1 MAMCWPFGHRL
12 RAVEHATVQS
22 QYSASFSR
30 EMGCTEPEW
39 LGWLPAAIG
48 AHPWT
53 QTTNAVDVAIQVD
66 AQTTGRLHITWR
78 VGEPR
83 VIALARIP
91 RLLVDFVFEGLDD
104 VQRYQFMRRFDLYMQ
119 RGGG

>member
-1 MAMCWPFGHRL
+1 
-12 RAVEHATVQS
+12 
-22 QYSASFSR
+22 
-30 EMGCTEPEW
+30 MGCTLPEW

-48 AHPWT
+48 EHPYSLEAGLAT
-53 QTTNAVDVAIQVD
+53 IRIGEGSLV
-66 AQTTGRLHITWR
+66 LSWR

-91 RLLVDFVFEGLDD
+91 RLLVRFAFDGLDD
-104 VQRYQFMRRFDLYMQ
+104 GERYTFMRRFDLYTQ

>member
-1 MAMCWPFGHRL
+1 
-12 RAVEHATVQS
+12 
-22 QYSASFSR
+22 
-30 EMGCTEPEW
+30 MGCTEPEW

-48 AHPWT
+48 VHAWT
-53 QTTNAVDVAIQVD
+53 QTTNAVDVAIQAD
-66 AQTTGRLHITWR
+66 AQTTGRLRITWR

-91 RLLVDFVFEGLDD
+91 RLLVDFAFEGLDD
-104 VQRYQFMRRFDLYMQ
+104 APRYQFMRRFDLYMQ